1 MGGFQD
7 TWEASQWSHD
17 SVVQAVGTCASG
29 PNESCAYL
37 YLMPNA
43 EGPFF
48 FSNTEQKT
56 TACAPSPPPFF
67 LELKSMSFGSLCIL
81 GRVSTVPQDTV
92 VENIWNFPTLQEK
105 GLGTVGGLGLVF
117 QFLVGVRQYA
127 DTDPGTGACLVA
139 SPVCFLSQ
147 WGWGENFARAYLPLG
162 FKKIKKSNQKVWR
175 NGCIVNNAFL
185 SFLVKFFLKKEKKV

>member
-1 MGGFQD
+1 MADSSSATPWRWEGFR
-7 TWEASQWSHD
+7 TLERLHSGHMTLLCRPWAHVS
-17 SVVQAVGTCASG
+17 SG

-48 FSNTEQKT
+48 FPIQNKLVTKNHSV
-56 TACAPSPPPFF
+56 CPLAPPLF
-67 LELKSMSFGSLCIL
+67 LELKSMSFGSPCII

-117 QFLVGVRQYA
+117 SVSRGCQA
-127 DTDPGTGACLVA
+127 
-139 SPVCFLSQ
+139 VC
-147 WGWGENFARAYLPLG
+147 RHIP
-162 FKKIKKSNQKVWR
+162 R
-175 NGCIVNNAFL
+175 NGCLPGGIPCLLPKPVRL
-185 SFLVKFFLKKEKKV
+185 R

>member
-1 MGGFQD
+1 M
-7 TWEASQWSHD
+7 
-17 SVVQAVGTCASG
+17 QAVGTCASG

-48 FSNTEQKT
+48 FPIQKKLVT
-56 TACAPSPPPFF
+56 KKPQRVPPRPPPFF
-67 LELKSMSFGSLCIL
+67 LELKSMSFGSLCII

-92 VENIWNFPTLQEK
+92 VENIWNFLTLQEE
-105 GLGTVGGLGLVF
+105 GVGTVGGLGLVFF

-127 DTDPGTGACLVA
+127 DTHPGTGACLVA

-147 WGWGENFARAYLPLG
+147 
-162 FKKIKKSNQKVWR
+162 
-175 NGCIVNNAFL
+175 
-185 SFLVKFFLKKEKKV
+185 